1 VAQGGQADA
10 PRVKEEEPVSSIID
24 RITELGI
31 VPVVVIDDP
40 ADAPALA
47 VALRVGGLPI
57 AEFTF
62 RTDAAVAA
70 IRAVAAACPDVLVG
84 AGSVLLPGQVD
95 AAVEAGA
102 RFIVSPGIDDDVVLR
117 ALGHGVA
124 SLPGCATPSDLMHA
138 RRLGLDCVKFFPA
151 EAVGGIEMLKAIAA
165 PFPGLRFVPTGGIDP
180 DNMAVYL
187 SDRRVV
193 AVGGSWMVKPAVVR
207 ARDWAAVSASA
218 REAVAAVQRLREG

>member
-1 VAQGGQADA
+1 M
-10 PRVKEEEPVSSIID
+10 SSIID
-24 RITELGI
+24 RISELGI

-47 VALRVGGLPI
+47 VALREGGLPI

-70 IRAVAAACPDVLVG
+70 IRAAAAACPDVLVG

-124 SLPGCATPSDLMHA
+124 SLPGCATPSDLMRA

-187 SDRRVV
+187 SDSRVV
-193 AVGGSWMVKPAVVR
+193 AVGGSWMVKPALVR

-218 REAVAAVQRLREG
+218 REAVATVRRLREG